1 LSLSVNRERGR
12 GLTREE
18 AKLITRRRL
27 LEAAA
32 RVLRESGHGGLSASA
47 VAREAG
53 VAQPT
58 FYVHFVDKDDLMQ
71 TLAREKVE
79 GLRGPLREARARIK
93 RGSGI
98 DAVRETFLLPVKAL
112 LEDPD
117 LFRLYVQEGHHPNSP
132 FGEEARKLRSELQAD
147 LAADLIELGAPA
159 RTSGERAR
167 LDMIADAILAQAEA
181 LGLGL
186 IEGRYP
192 QADAVVD
199 VLTQMTVG
207 TLSLL
212 GVLGEGKASEAGAA
226 PEK

>member
-1 LSLSVNRERGR
+1 MSLSVNRERGR

-27 LEAAA
+27 LESAT
-32 RVLRESGHGGLSASA
+32 RILRESGYGGLSASA
-47 VAREAG
+47 VARDAG

-58 FYVHFVDKDDLMQ
+58 FYVHFVDKDDLVQ

-79 GLRGPLREARARIK
+79 ALRRALHEARSRLK

-98 DAVRETFLLPVKAL
+98 DAVRETFLLPLQAL
-112 LEDPD
+112 LEQPE
-117 LFRLYVQEGHHPNSP
+117 LFRLYVQEAHQPSSP
-132 FGEEARKLRSELQAD
+132 FGEQARKLRGELQAD
-147 LAADLIELGAPA
+147 LVADLVELGAPG
-159 RTSGERAR
+159 RTAADRAR

-186 IEGRYP
+186 VEGRY
-192 QADAVVD
+192 ADASAVVD

-212 GVLGEGKASEAGAA
+212 GVLGDGQAGGAGAA
-226 PEK
+226 PER